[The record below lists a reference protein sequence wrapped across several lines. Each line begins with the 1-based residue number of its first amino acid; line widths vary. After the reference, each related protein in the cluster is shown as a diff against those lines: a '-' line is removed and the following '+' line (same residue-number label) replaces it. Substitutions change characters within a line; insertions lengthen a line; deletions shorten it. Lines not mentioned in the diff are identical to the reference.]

1 MFCITESLFE
11 MLDFQ
16 VLTYLSFLEAAVA
29 QLVEHPEYRCLL
41 G

>member
-1 MFCITESLFE
+1 MFCITENLFE

-16 VLTYLSFLEAAVA
+16 VLTYLSFPEAAVA
-29 QLVEHPEYRCLL
+29 QLVEHPEYRSLV